1 MNYHLSLLKSPFL
14 ILFGINMYGTLDNWR
29 FSLGRARYRD
39 GKVPAFTQQMDSVQV
54 NIGRSIRDIFKVG
67 VDNAR
72 KYNSKNVSDIS
83 GNSGKLRPS
92 APMLDGTD
100 MMSGEDFDK
109 LDSLLFENMLH
120 EMDAALES
128 EVDEIIEE
136 SFLQT
141 QDLIKEYESLTYQK
155 GMDRKIA
162 RLKEES
168 ERKKAA
174 KKKK

>member
-1 MNYHLSLLKSPFL
+1 
-14 ILFGINMYGTLDNWR
+14 
-29 FSLGRARYRD
+29 
-39 GKVPAFTQQMDSVQV
+39 
-54 NIGRSIRDIFKVG
+54 
-67 VDNAR
+67 
-72 KYNSKNVSDIS
+72 
-83 GNSGKLRPS
+83 
-92 APMLDGTD
+92 
-100 MMSGEDFDK
+100 
-109 LDSLLFENMLH
+109 MLH

-168 ERKKAA
+168 ERRKAA

>member
-1 MNYHLSLLKSPFL
+1 
-14 ILFGINMYGTLDNWR
+14 
-29 FSLGRARYRD
+29 
-39 GKVPAFTQQMDSVQV
+39 
-54 NIGRSIRDIFKVG
+54 
-67 VDNAR
+67 
-72 KYNSKNVSDIS
+72 
-83 GNSGKLRPS
+83 
-92 APMLDGTD
+92 MLDGTD

-168 ERKKAA
+168 ERRKAA